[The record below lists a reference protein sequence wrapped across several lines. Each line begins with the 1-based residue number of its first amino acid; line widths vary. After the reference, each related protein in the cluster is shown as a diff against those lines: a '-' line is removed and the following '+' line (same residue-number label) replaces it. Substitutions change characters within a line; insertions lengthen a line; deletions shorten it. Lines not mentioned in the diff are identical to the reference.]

1 MDSVDKHWSAHLKTA
16 FVLYM
21 AYKTIRDTL
30 KASKQWNDHS
40 KLGGK
45 IQMLLL
51 FNAFAVALATIFKLT
66 SKHIAPL
73 FVLQCL
79 SHYSFF
85 LTFNVMVRSNEN
97 QKVRQIGIQILKK
110 TKIFHLLFAVTLIG
124 GYFLA
129 ECKQNSVYPIS
140 FIVGDVIFCAMFF
153 MINQIQSEDLSACW
167 ENNLSEKEATAKK
180 FTETQFKT
188 FFGSIRMMAGWHLL
202 ELALGKLFFET
213 VLQGAVTCGGEG

>member
-1 MDSVDKHWSAHLKTA
+1 M
-16 FVLYM
+16 
-21 AYKTIRDTL
+21 
-30 KASKQWNDHS
+30 
-40 KLGGK
+40 
-45 IQMLLL
+45 
-51 FNAFAVALATIFKLT
+51 
-66 SKHIAPL
+66 
-73 FVLQCL
+73 
-79 SHYSFF
+79 
-85 LTFNVMVRSNEN
+85 
-97 QKVRQIGIQILKK
+97 
-110 TKIFHLLFAVTLIG
+110 FAVTLIG

-153 MINQIQSEDLSACW
+153 MINQIQSKDLSACW